1 MSSDSYNLQRF
12 VDAQVPCID
21 HVLAE
26 LGAGQKRTHWMWF
39 IFPQMRG
46 LGHSAMAQHYSL
58 SDLDEARAYLA
69 HPVLGP
75 RLIECTN
82 LVLAARPRSVEDIF
96 GYPDHLKFH
105 SSMTL
110 FAETATDVPA
120 FADALA
126 AFFDGERDGI
136 TLSLLGAA
144 GSSSP

>member
-1 MSSDSYNLQRF
+1 
-12 VDAQVPCID
+12 
-21 HVLAE
+21 
-26 LGAGQKRTHWMWF
+26 MWF